1 MTYRELYTA
10 LRRLDVETGS
20 LPCLGC
26 EWAQDCGIHGCRI
39 LRVASE
45 VIRQLRH
52 QNATLTAAIKAA
64 ERK

>member
-1 MTYRELYTA
+1 MTYKELYTA

-39 LRVASE
+39 LLAAAEAVRKLK
-45 VIRQLRH
+45 Q
-52 QNATLTAAIKAA
+52 QNDLLTAKLAGKD
-64 ERK
+64 K

>member
-1 MTYRELYTA
+1 MTYKELYTA

-39 LRVASE
+39 LRA
-45 VIRQLRH
+45 
-52 QNATLTAAIKAA
+52 AA
-64 ERK
+64 EAVRKLKQ

>member
-1 MTYRELYTA
+1 MTYKELYTA

-45 VIRQLRH
+45 AIRQLRH